1 VDALLSMLADGAL
14 EQRCQD
20 DGRDSDQSMTR
31 GKSR

>member
-1 VDALLSMLADGAL
+1 MLADGAL

-31 GKSR
+31 GKSRWIST